1 MLATMGKTFGEKL
14 VQAREAAG
22 LSGYRLVQ
30 LSGIAQGN
38 LQAIERGRRPPS
50 DANLEAL
57 AEVAELGVTLEQ
69 LLTWRDLDRL
79 GPEGLERIRK
89 YAPEVLAQPP
99 APASFADA
107 AADGETLPKRKPAPQ
122 IPGVTKGM
130 PKAKPIPEADL
141 YERIKNAEGATEE
154 EIDLMREAAELGVD
168 VGDVGSPDF
177 LAQPVEDRRKTV
189 IHYRG
194 DVEAEKKKR
203 ARKGRA
209 G

>member
-79 GPEGLERIRK
+79 GPEGIERIRK
-89 YAPEVLAQPP
+89 YAPEVLMPPEAAPSTGRP
-99 APASFADA
+99 APSKKGD
-107 AADGETLPKRKPAPQ
+107 DVIPQ
-122 IPGVTKGM
+122 IPGVSRGM
-130 PKAKPIPEADL
+130 SAPRPTPEADL
-141 YERIKNAEGATEE
+141 DLVLANATGLTDEERQVVAEAK
-154 EIDLMREAAELGVD
+154 ALGMKSRTI
-168 VGDVGSPDF
+168 GTPDY
-177 LAQPVEDRRKTV
+177 LAQPVEKRRKT
-189 IHYRG
+189 IEMWKARIK
-194 DVEAEKKKR
+194 EAREKQ
-203 ARKGRA
+203 GTQQN